1 MSVLTQH
8 PDFQIPRLP
17 VRRFTIAEYHQMID
31 TGILGEDDKVELLE
45 GWIVPKMTRKPP
57 HDALLG
63 IIDDAIRDLLPKTW
77 KVRVQSAITT
87 ADSEPEPDLA
97 VVRGPMSRY
106 FSRHPQQSDVGLVV
120 EIADS
125 SLEKDRQEKGLIYA
139 AAGIACYWIVNIA
152 EQMVEVYSD
161 PAPTQFRLRMDF
173 STGQA
178 LPLCLDGQELGT
190 ILVQDLFAGLSS

>member
-1 MSVLTQH
+1 MSALTQQ

-31 TGILGEDDKVELLE
+31 TGILGEDDKVELLD

-106 FSRHPQQSDVGLVV
+106 FSCYPHPSDVGLVV
-120 EIADS
+120 EVADS

-161 PAPTQFRLRMDF
+161 PAPTEFRLRMDF

-178 LPLCLDGQELGT
+178 LPLSLDGQELGT
-190 ILVQDLFAGLSS
+190 ILVRDLFAGLSS